1 MSKLVG
7 HDIASGWI
15 IAVRQRRRAV
25 LQRVAVG
32 LASGLAATPL
42 VGAPLAAAW
51 TLAYMAVQALEM
63 WVFAPINTSR
73 RADVSRERKVVGCL
87 VLSLNTGLYGT
98 LSLPLWWHG
107 GAMGG
112 IAVAIMLPAAMIY
125 STLNAPR
132 SPLVLA
138 CTVGP
143 HVFYMALAPLFM
155 MSFGASD
162 AAVTMVS
169 AAVVIFVVY
178 CINAWRRL
186 AERTVQEGRERR
198 ATQRRQ
204 REIEQALSSQRAF
217 LAAVGHDLRT
227 PIGAILTGA
236 AEMRD
241 SGDSQVRVNAELI
254 SDAGLM
260 MKALLDDLLDHSKL
274 GAGRMSVEAAD
285 FDLRAML
292 AQTLRLWKGAALAK
306 GLNLRIE
313 GAHGVPATVRGD
325 CMRLRQVLNNLLSN
339 AMKFTETGAVT
350 LRLKAWP
357 EEPGG
362 WSLLMEVADTG
373 AGMTREQMARLFTPF
388 DQTADGVSA
397 QHGGS
402 GLGLSISRDLIEL
415 MGGRLTVRSQSG
427 QGSIFTI
434 ALFLPEGE
442 RQTVAEITPLD
453 ESRAAV
459 ARVLADR
466 PRPAPA
472 PRPAPVVQAA
482 PAVQAAPV
490 VQAAPPAPLSA
501 AEALLGQLTA
511 APAPAPA
518 PEPDPE
524 AEAEERPL
532 RVLVVDD
539 HDINRRAVQLIL
551 QPLGCDIAAAAD
563 GMAALKRCED
573 SLFDVIFMDVRMPEL
588 DGRETTRRLR
598 SGGGPNAETPVV
610 AVTADTSPD
619 DIAAC
624 QAAGM
629 AYFVSKPLTPPALL
643 GALQHVLSDAE
654 AEVEVAA

>member
-87 VLSLNTGLYGT
+87 VLSLNTGLYGA

-107 GAMGG
+107 GAMDG

-274 GAGRMSVEAAD
+274 GAGRMSVEVAD

-388 DQTADGVSA
+388 DQTAEGVSA

-427 QGSIFTI
+427 EGSIFTI

-442 RQTVAEITPLD
+442 RRITAETAPLD

-472 PRPAPVVQAA
+472 PLRSEPPPVSATDALLAQLTAT
-482 PAVQAAPV
+482 
-490 VQAAPPAPLSA
+490 PPAP
-501 AEALLGQLTA
+501 
-511 APAPAPA
+511 PK
-518 PEPDPE
+518 PEPLPEPEPE
-524 AEAEERPL
+524 AEAGERPL

-563 GMAALKRCED
+563 GVAALKRCEE
-573 SLFDVIFMDVRMPEL
+573 SVFDVIFMDVRMPEL

>member
-1 MSKLVG
+1 MTKLVG

-73 RADVSRERKVVGCL
+73 QADVSRERKVVGCL

-162 AAVTMVS
+162 AAVTTVT

-198 ATQRRQ
+198 ANQRRQ
-204 REIEQALSSQRAF
+204 REIEQALTSQRAF

-306 GLNLRIE
+306 GLSLRIE
-313 GAHGVPATVRGD
+313 GARHMPVAVRGD

-357 EEPGG
+357 NEPGG
-362 WSLLMEVADTG
+362 WSLLMEVVDTG

-415 MGGRLTVRSQSG
+415 MGGRLTVRSQPG
-427 QGSIFTI
+427 RGSIFTI
-434 ALFLPEGE
+434 ALSLPEGE
-442 RQTVAEITPLD
+442 HQITAEPAPLD

-466 PRPAPA
+466 PRPVAP
-472 PRPAPVVQAA
+472 PRPASVPE
-482 PAVQAAPV
+482 
-490 VQAAPPAPLSA
+490 AAPPQPMSA
-501 AEALLGQLTA
+501 AESLLAQLTA
-511 APAPAPA
+511 APAPP
-518 PEPDPE
+518 PEPEPE
-524 AEAEERPL
+524 AEAGERPL

-563 GMAALKRCED
+563 GMAALKRCEN

-598 SGGGPNAETPVV
+598 SGGGPNASTPVV
-610 AVTADTSPD
+610 AVTADTSPE

-643 GALQHVLSDAE
+643 GALQHVLSDAD